1 MTAASRQV
9 REFQR
14 IRILSAMAAVACDHG
29 VQSATVGRVI
39 AEAGVSRKTF
49 DELFEDRDGCLLE
62 AIEQTV
68 ALAAQR
74 ARAAYETQLSWV
86 DRMRAGLQALL
97 EFFDEEPALAQL
109 CVVQSTTAGPAALA
123 RRREL
128 LDQLA
133 GIVDEGR
140 TVASREPP
148 PLAAEGVVGGTLG
161 VVHSRLLK
169 PDGRALVELLGPLM
183 SFIALPYLGS
193 GAARRELHRP
203 LPAARCRPSERA
215 RKPVEGLDMRL
226 TYRTVR
232 VLAAIAAEPGLS
244 NSQISHRAGV
254 TDQGQISKLLSRL
267 ARLQLIEN
275 TGQGQRKGASNAW
288 RLTHRGEAVERAIR
302 HERLPRRGVERR

>member
-1 MTAASRQV
+1 VTAASRQV

-14 IRILSAMAAVACDHG
+14 IRILSAMVAVACDHG

-123 RRREL
+123 RRRQL

-148 PLAAEGVVGGTLG
+148 AGRGGRRRRDARRGPLAAAKA
-161 VVHSRLLK
+161 R
-169 PDGRALVELLGPLM
+169 RAG
-183 SFIALPYLGS
+183 AR
-193 GAARRELHRP
+193 GAAGPADELHRAS
-203 LPAARCRPSERA
+203 LPRQWGCP
-215 RKPVEGLDMRL
+215 
-226 TYRTVR
+226 
-232 VLAAIAAEPGLS
+232 
-244 NSQISHRAGV
+244 Q
-254 TDQGQISKLLSRL
+254 
-267 ARLQLIEN
+267 
-275 TGQGQRKGASNAW
+275 GASPSSPDRSLQA
-288 RLTHRGEAVERAIR
+288 ERTGAQ
-302 HERLPRRGVERR
+302 PCGGA